1 MPRGRPPGS
10 KNKPKQPQE
19 INRISRLTRD
29 NKPRKLC
36 AACQKSLLLSKF
48 YRSGNEQLHTDG
60 FLPYC
65 KECLVEMSLDPETH
79 IVDSARLQNILRQCD
94 KPWDK
99 DILDA
104 AIRECEDSYN
114 PEIGEYEFNKAVV
127 KKVWKNIQSLP
138 QYNMSWQEY
147 EDKKKVQANNDNIGA
162 AQNYV
167 KNLRDGILPE
177 YGRPEFDNKPVYL
190 EDFEE
195 EDKFELTR
203 EVVKKFGEGYTKS
216 EYKAMSEKY
225 DFLSQSYPDLTNL
238 HTEALI
244 TYIRYKVKE
253 EFATSAGRVDEAEKW
268 ASLAT
273 KAADKAKINPSQLSQ
288 SDLQGGLNSFSE
300 LMMAIEQSVD
310 IIPILPQF
318 KFRPNDA
325 VDFTIWCYV
334 NYIRKAEGKPLCEYE
349 DIYHFYDERKAEYI
363 AQYGDPMGIFKDDP
377 TEKNRDNVKRFI
389 TLPKDY
395 SDSDG

>member
-10 KNKPKQPQE
+10 KNKQKTVPAVQLNRKTIKEAAPKKICSCCQ
-19 INRISRLTRD
+19 
-29 NKPRKLC
+29 KPRALTMFYKSFSDLSADGLSNFCKDCTIKACLDDQGHVDVEKLD
-36 AACQKSLLLSKF
+36 AVLQQMNRPFLS
-48 YRSGNEQLHTDG
+48 T
-60 FLPYC
+60 
-65 KECLVEMSLDPETH
+65 V
-79 IVDSARLQNILRQCD
+79 
-94 KPWDK
+94 
-99 DILDA
+99 LDA
-104 AIRECEDSYN
+104 AVSEHQ
-114 PEIGEYEFNKAVV
+114 NKYLHDEEKGNYHGPVV
-127 KKVWKNIQSLP
+127 QLYMKNIGSLP
-138 QYNMSWQEY
+138 QYSRLTYNQGIAAERIKSAGT
-147 EDKKKVQANNDNIGA
+147 DKKAAEVQEVT
-162 AQNYV
+162 QY
-167 KNLRDGILPE
+167 KNLSASE
-177 YGRPEFDNKPVYL
+177 SPVYL
-190 EDFEE
+190 EDFDD
-195 EDKFELTR
+195 EDDFELTKEIVR
-203 EVVKKFGEGYTKS
+203 KFGQGYTKS
-216 EYKAMSEKY
+216 EYKAMVEKY

-238 HTEALI
+238 HTEALV

-268 ASLAT
+268 AALAT

-300 LMMAIEQSVD
+300 LMMAIEQTVD

-334 NYIRKAEGKPLCEYE
+334 NYIRKAEGKPLCDYE

-395 SDSDG
+395 SEDDGK